1 LVELTDDPS
10 GTDLSFRPASV
21 DDAETVADI
30 AASAFGPSRHRASE
44 IRRYLRWEPNYW
56 VLAEFRGQP
65 AGVVG
70 STDYGPFAYI
80 GMMTVRKELQRR
92 GIGGAVFRRLLEWL
106 DEAGVSFLRL
116 DATEEGFPI
125 YAGNGF
131 EVVDRA
137 VRVEHPEPPR
147 LSTIPGPVRLLG
159 PSDLDD
165 LVAFDTPIFGAERA
179 QLFGAFLEDFPDR
192 SFLSTDGSGQITGF
206 LFAQHRRLG
215 PWVARSSDDAEA
227 LLQAALTLS
236 FQGLPAAVAPGANP
250 AALEL
255 LDRFGFVWKRESRH
269 MQRGGSGVPG
279 DRAAIFGLTSFAVG

>member
-1 LVELTDDPS
+1 MTEDPS
-10 GTDLSFRPASV
+10 GADLSFRPVSV
-21 DDAETVADI
+21 DDAETLAEI
-30 AASAFGPSRHRASE
+30 AAAAFGPARHRAAE
-44 IRRYLRWEPNYW
+44 IRRYLRLEPNYW

-70 STDYGPFAYI
+70 ATDYGAFAYI

-106 DEAGVSFLRL
+106 DEVGVSFLRL
-116 DATEEGFPI
+116 DATEEGVPI

-137 VRVEHPEPPR
+137 VRVEHPDPPR
-147 LSTIPGPVRLLG
+147 LSTIPDRVRLLS
-159 PSDLDD
+159 PSDLGD
-165 LVAFDTPIFGAERA
+165 LAAFDAPIFGADRS
-179 QLFGAFLEDFPDR
+179 QLFGAFLEDFPGR
-192 SFLSTDGSGQITGF
+192 AFLSTDGFGQINGV
-206 LFAQHRRLG
+206 LFAQPRRLG
-215 PWVARSSDDAEA
+215 PWVARSPDAAEV

-236 FQGLPAAVAPGANP
+236 FEGLPAAVAPGANP
-250 AALEL
+250 AALQL

-279 DRAAIFGLTSFAVG
+279 DRTAIYGLTSFAVG